1 MRNPYRKCY
10 YFIHQMIGFKNQR
23 KENTLLNPRK
33 ESTSPVSLTVAS
45 EQHCLLDIL
54 GEYCCLPILSVELS
68 ELKPMNDVWFE
79 TFGSNKSNAALLDS
93 RWFLQKSSFA
103 LVNASD
109 STDSNL
115 FTSGKFFAFFR
126 MWSNI
131 FSSVEVLDEFSSDTG
146 GTSPAIHNGRAQNPN
161 KKQRLISK
169 QAYQLLPSS

>member
-1 MRNPYRKCY
+1 MLLHTPNDR
-10 YFIHQMIGFKNQR
+10 FKNQR

-45 EQHCLLDIL
+45 EQHCLLDTL
-54 GEYCCLPILSVELS
+54 GEYGCLPIPSVELPRIS
-68 ELKPMNDVWFE
+68 ELKPMRDVWFE
-79 TFGSNKSNAALLDS
+79 TFGSNKSKAALLDS
-93 RWFLQKSSFA
+93 RWFFQKNSFA
-103 LVNASD
+103 VVNASD

-126 MWSNI
+126 MWSNV

-161 KKQRLISK
+161 KKQRLTSK